1 MHWPNSQCLSRS
13 ISKLLFVKFSI
24 YHILMVN
31 ALKPSQLWNEIYLHM
46 VHKHH
51 SKYMWDHM
59 WNRWVECWEVGL
71 IVGFCDLAIQNI
83 WIAMP
88 MRNYFGINHFYKIDN
103 KWHDLAYGNYQCHSR
118 PIVLIDHTSLEMY
131 VDVYVNWILVG

>member
-1 MHWPNSQCLSRS
+1 
-13 ISKLLFVKFSI
+13 
-24 YHILMVN
+24 
-31 ALKPSQLWNEIYLHM
+31 
-46 VHKHH
+46 
-51 SKYMWDHM
+51 MWDHM

-83 WIAMP
+83 WVAMP

-103 KWHDLAYGNYQCHSR
+103 KWHDLAYGNYQCHNR

-131 VDVYVNWILVG
+131 VDVYVNWILVGWLAPQTTSYYIKYYDFYLVLKDIDLSLMVFFLGT